1 MRILFLFLPFV
12 SAELLHSMYEIQ
24 AQSQL
29 PKREGRLQGV
39 SVRGRLICGSRPLVG
54 VRVKIV
60 DVDKRPDKDDLMGDV
75 RTADD
80 GEFHISGATREQTQI
95 DVLMKIYHDCLDDAK
110 VGCTCAFRP
119 LRFSALST
127 QNRLSNSSSILQQW
141 DVHGVVR
148 HWNVELGDKFLWRR
162 KRLSSLKDELFFF
175 DLRE

>member
-54 VRVKIV
+54 VQVKIV

-75 RTADD
+75 QTADD

-95 DVLMKIYHDCLDDAK
+95 DVLMKIYHDCLDDEK
-110 VGCTCAFRP
+110 PCQRKTVFRIP
-119 LRFSALST
+119 PQYYNNGTFTEWFDIGTLNLEINFLGEER
-127 QNRLSNSSSILQQW
+127 
-141 DVHGVVR
+141 DCR
-148 HWNVELGDKFLWRR
+148 H
-162 KRLSSLKDELFFF
+162 
-175 DLRE
+175 